1 MAIFAGRT
9 RRGERYV
16 HLFTEERNS
25 DIVKKVHLK
34 NNSFF
39 MVSLI
44 EHKSDVNYNVIMQ
57 VFRYITFI
65 REDYEKEQEKL
76 HAGISKTEGFRYP
89 PVLPVIFYDGAENW
103 TATVRLHDRVLLSD
117 ILGKYIPD
125 YHCLLIQLNEYS
137 NEELMK
143 KRDELSILMLIDKL
157 KSAGDYARL
166 NEEMEEDYLK
176 IVLDG
181 SPEYLLKLMF
191 MSLRGKVRKKRCDYI
206 GRVNRSGMV

>member
-44 EHKSDVNYNVIMQ
+44 EHKSDVDYNVIMQ

-65 REDYEKEQEKL
+65 WEDYEKEQEKL

-143 KRDELSILMLIDKL
+143 KRDELPILMLIDKL

-166 NEEMEEDYLK
+166 NEEMEEDYMK
-176 IVLDG
+176 TVLDG

-206 GRVNRSGMV
+206 GRGNRSGMV

>member
-44 EHKSDVNYNVIMQ
+44 EHKSDVDYNVIMQ

-65 REDYEKEQEKL
+65 WEDYEKEQEKL

>member
-44 EHKSDVNYNVIMQ
+44 EHKSDVDYNVIMQ

-65 REDYEKEQEKL
+65 WEDYEKEQEKL

-103 TATVRLHDRVLLSD
+103 TAPVRLHDRVLLSD